1 MNTKESMYEY
11 DYQKGIA
18 TQKEKAFIEVMQT
31 QSNYDFLKH
40 KEEKRT
46 AKEIKTDLIQR
57 LERINKKYA
66 DKLKGAIVA
75 IMAIFIIGLTSC
87 DKNDNPIIEQP
98 IVERELITQELKLKN
113 IYTMPMTKGFDPSTW
128 VYEYNT
134 EPFELTFTNLNNQ
147 SESITRSVTIAQL
160 QAGINVNIFSG
171 TYNITYQTTTNNIT
185 KCDIKINMENVIIDG
200 TPIELSATYDDY
212 LVVFDVPSILA
223 VSDVYFGGKS
233 SGTILFTFTKHAD
246 GFVYAYFNNRDYYYG
261 SDSAMWYYT
270 NTAHIPAYKVFLP
283 VETFKYGNVYWYTA
297 PIGASTQITFPD
309 WTVNKITI

>member
-1 MNTKESMYEY
+1 MAKENIYEY

-18 TQKEKAFIEVMQT
+18 TQKENAFIEVMQT

-40 KEEKRT
+40 KEIIEST
-46 AKEIKTDLIQR
+46 AEQKKIILDN
-57 LERINKKYA
+57 INKRITRLTEQAKQR
-66 DKLKGAIVA
+66 IQSVVIA
-75 IMAIFIIGLTSC
+75 IMMIFAIGLTSC
-87 DKNDNPIIEQP
+87 DKQEQP
-98 IVERELITQELKLKN
+98 IVEREIITQELKLKN
-113 IYTMPMTKGFDPSTW
+113 IYSMPMTKGFDPSTW

-134 EPFELTFTNLNNQ
+134 EPFELTFTNLSNP

-246 GFVYAYFNNRDYYYG
+246 GFVYAYFNNRDYYYD

-297 PIGASTQITFPD
+297 PIGASTQITFPNWD
-309 WTVNKITI
+309 VNKITVQ